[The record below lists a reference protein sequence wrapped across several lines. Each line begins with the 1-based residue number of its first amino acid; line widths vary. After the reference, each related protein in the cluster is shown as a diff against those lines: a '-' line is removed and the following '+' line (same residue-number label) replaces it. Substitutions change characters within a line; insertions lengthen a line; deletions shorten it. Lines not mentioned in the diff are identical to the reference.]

1 MAVEKAANPMAPNNP
16 AFSPAKREET
26 GNGQKILKTIQF
38 CSSNKN
44 PNKILKILIPKII
57 CKNLPRR
64 PRTPPTI
71 NPVIVPFP
79 SSVFPRY

>member
-38 CSSNKN
+38 CSSNKQN
-44 PNKILKILIPKII
+44 IKNLIPKII

>member
-16 AFSPAKREET
+16 AFSPAKREEA

-44 PNKILKILIPKII
+44 PNKILKI
-57 CKNLPRR
+57 
-64 PRTPPTI
+64 
-71 NPVIVPFP
+71 
-79 SSVFPRY
+79 